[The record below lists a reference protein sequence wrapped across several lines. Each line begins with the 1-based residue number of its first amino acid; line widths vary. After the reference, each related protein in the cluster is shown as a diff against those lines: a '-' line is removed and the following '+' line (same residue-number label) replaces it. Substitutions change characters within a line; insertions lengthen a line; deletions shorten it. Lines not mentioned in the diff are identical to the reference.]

1 MIQTEKQYQ
10 FLYTIINNYLDDLN
24 NRIQSSNGQSK
35 KNLTVNR

>member
-24 NRIQSSNGQSK
+24 NRNQSNIQSK
-35 KNLTVNR
+35 KNLAVNR